1 MFIFDG
7 VYVFLFEVK
16 IKEDLMMIGSFFFGN
31 YYKVIWEVKF
41 VFDVMFRDFNEFIFL
56 NEGYD
61 WFNFFFLNME
71 GKMVFLLDEVY

>member
-1 MFIFDG
+1 
-7 VYVFLFEVK
+7 
-16 IKEDLMMIGSFFFGN
+16 MMIGSFFFGN

-71 GKMVFLLDEVY
+71 GKMVFLLDEVYQGKLIIVQIMGIWCLNC